1 MTWMVGMQWPFRK
14 PWCCVDFGRFL
25 GGWSEGVVNDLFVFV
40 VDCVVGGLLDGL
52 VVGLVDRF
60 GLDRVL

>member
-1 MTWMVGMQWPFRK
+1 MI
-14 PWCCVDFGRFL
+14 C
-25 GGWSEGVVNDLFVFV
+25 LFFV

-52 VVGLVDRF
+52 VVGLVSRF

>member
-1 MTWMVGMQWPFRK
+1 M
-14 PWCCVDFGRFL
+14 DFGRFL

-40 VDCVVGGLLDGL
+40 VDFVVGGLLDGL